1 MRWYG
6 PRDAVKLSDIRQAGA
21 TGIVSALHDIPVGNV
36 WDKDSITAHQKL
48 IEDAGLVWSVVESV
62 NVHEEIKT
70 AGPNR
75 DQYITWYQETLRNL
89 SECGIKTVCYNF
101 MPVVDWTRTDLDYE
115 MTDGSKALRFEM
127 IALIAF
133 DLFILKRPGAENDYT
148 DEQVAMA
155 TERFEQMSADDKEQL
170 RANVTMGLPGAAS
183 GWTVQE
189 VREKLAT
196 YENID
201 RSQLREN
208 LKYFLRA
215 VVPVAEACGVSLA
228 IHPDDPPI
236 SLLGLPRVVSTEADA
251 RYIIDAAPSPYN
263 GLCLCTGSYGVRPD
277 NDLPG
282 MAERLAKHIHFL
294 HLRNVK
300 REEHGSFYE
309 ADHLAGETDM
319 FAVMSALCKEQQTRE
334 ASIPMRPDHGHS
346 MLDDMNKKTNPGYTA
361 IGRLRGL
368 AELRGLEYG
377 ILKHMSVQG

>member
-6 PRDAVKLSDIRQAGA
+6 PRDAVKLIDIRQAGA
-21 TGIVSALHDIPVGNV
+21 TGIVSALHDIPVGDV
-36 WDKDSITAHQKL
+36 WDKESIEAHKEL

-75 DQYITWYQETLRNL
+75 DQYIAWYQETLRNL
-89 SECGIKTVCYNF
+89 SDCGIKTVCYNF

-133 DLFILKRPGAENDYT
+133 DLFILKRPGAESDYT
-148 DEQVAMA
+148 DEQIAMA
-155 TERFEQMSADDKEQL
+155 TERYEQMSDGEKEQL

-189 VREKLAT
+189 VRDKLAT

-208 LKYFLRA
+208 LAYFLRA
-215 VVPVAEACGVSLA
+215 VVPVAEECGVSLA

-251 RYIIDAAPSPYN
+251 RFIIEASPSPYN
-263 GLCLCTGSYGVRPD
+263 GLCLCTGSYGVRAD

-282 MAERLAKHIHFL
+282 MAERLAKHIHFI

-309 ADHLAGETDM
+309 ADHLGGETDM
-319 FAVMSALCKEQQTRE
+319 FAVMSALCREQQSRSV
-334 ASIPMRPDHGHS
+334 SIPMRPDHGHS
-346 MLDDMNKKTNPGYTA
+346 MLDDMHKKTNPGYTA

-377 ILKHMSVQG
+377 ILKQMSS